1 MRQLID
7 VAMLAACAAS
17 VALGVGLAGS
27 ALAGPEED
35 ARKHREAMRTATQSH
50 VNAERSQR
58 RIDRSEQKSQTLRE
72 QFLTTTLQT
81 EKLKVYTK
89 QLETLLSKQDEKK
102 AEIARQMEA
111 VQEVE
116 RDVLPLLQEM
126 IDTLADFVSLDLPFK
141 ADERVER
148 IENLRQTL
156 NDPDQA
162 VATKYRKVLEAWQ
175 KEIDYGE
182 TIGAWRQELLLGVDS
197 RTVDFLHIG
206 RLGLFYQSLDGKES
220 GQWNPQ
226 SQRWEPLSGAYS
238 PAIRRGIRM
247 AREQA
252 APDLLE
258 LPMPAPQLAGGA
270 S

>member
-1 MRQLID
+1 MRHLIG
-7 VAMLAACAAS
+7 AALMT
-17 VALGVGLAGS
+17 ALIITFIGP
-27 ALAGPEED
+27 ALAGPEDD
-35 ARKHREAMRTATQSH
+35 ARKHRDALNTATKSH
-50 VNAERSQR
+50 VNAERSQQ
-58 RIDRSEQKSQTLRE
+58 RINRSEAKSQTLRE

-89 QLETLLSKQDEKK
+89 QLETLLSKQDDKK
-102 AEIARQMEA
+102 AEIARQMEE

-156 NDPDQA
+156 NDPEQA

-206 RLGLFYQSLDGKES
+206 RLGLFYQTLDGKES
-220 GQWNPQ
+220 GQWNPKH
-226 SQRWEPLSGAYS
+226 QRWEPLSGAYS

-252 APDLLE
+252 APNLLE
-258 LPMPAPQLAGGA
+258 LPMPAPEMAGGA